1 MYCFVTKNKISQW
14 IDGILFNFGAYATDD
29 ESIAER
35 LRNNKYVE
43 EVIEQAEVEEVIEPV
58 KPVKPVKKARK

>member
-43 EVIEQAEVEEVIEPV
+43 EVIEIEPSEPV
-58 KPVKPVKKARK
+58 KLVKKARK

>member
-43 EVIEQAEVEEVIEPV
+43 EVIEIEPSE
-58 KPVKPVKKARK
+58 PVKPVKKARK